1 MTHWLIRYRFAPDY
15 LERRGAFRTEHLQL
29 AWEAAD
35 EGTLILGG
43 AAGDPPDEGLLVF
56 TTRAAAQAFAA
67 ADPYVAEGLVL
78 DWTLKPWTTV
88 VGALAANPIRP

>member
-1 MTHWLIRYRFAPDY
+1 MTHWLLRYRFAPDY
-15 LERRGAFRTEHLQL
+15 LGRRGAFRAEHLRL
-29 AWEAAD
+29 AWEVAD

-67 ADPYVAEGLVL
+67 GTPMWRRG
-78 DWTLKPWTTV
+78 WCSTGRSSP
-88 VGALAANPIRP
+88 GRP

>member
-1 MTHWLIRYRFAPDY
+1 MTHWLLRYSFAPDY
-15 LERRGAFRTEHLQL
+15 LERRGAFRAQHLRF
-29 AWEAAD
+29 AWEVAD

-67 ADPYVAEGLVL
+67 ADPYVTEGLVA
-78 DWTLKPWTTV
+78 DWTIKPWATV
-88 VGALAANPIRP
+88 VGALAATPVRA

>member
-1 MTHWLIRYRFAPDY
+1 MTHWLLRYRFAPDY
-15 LERRGAFRTEHLQL
+15 LERRATFRAEHLGI

-35 EGTLILGG
+35 AGTLILGG

-56 TTRAAAQAFAA
+56 TTREAAEAFAG
-67 ADPYVAEGLVL
+67 ADPYVAAGLVL

-88 VGALAANPIRP
+88 VGALAATPVRP